1 MDILRQEIKKQIA
14 YCLNFERYKTA
25 IIVSDL
31 SKIEKVSNIL
41 LEMIENI
48 PQELI
53 MGVRIK
59 TFGQLESIIFYNSN
73 SIKLFAASPVNRAE
87 KLNGCIVDKDIS
99 YFDFPIKGYMVYP
112 MSDDNWFIEDQ
123 SEADKRVVEVE
134 I

>member
-1 MDILRQEIKKQIA
+1 MDNLRREIKKQIA

-25 IIVSDL
+25 IVVSDS

-41 LEMIENI
+41 LEIIKNI
-48 PQELI
+48 PQEFI
-53 MGVRIK
+53 KDVGIK
-59 TFGQLESIIFYNSN
+59 TFGQRKFIIFYNSN
-73 SIKLFAASPVNRAE
+73 SIKLFVASPANRAE

-112 MSDDNWFIEDQ
+112 MRDDNWLIEDQ
-123 SEADKRVVEVE
+123 SEADKRVVEVK

>member
-1 MDILRQEIKKQIA
+1 MDNLKREIKKQVE

-25 IIVSDL
+25 IVVSDS

-53 MGVRIK
+53 RDVRIK
-59 TFGQLESIIFYNSN
+59 TFGQRESIIFYNSN
-73 SIKLFAASPVNRAE
+73 SIKLFVASPTNKAE

-112 MSDDNWFIEDQ
+112 MCDDNWFIEDQ